1 MKDHEREFLDETVTS
16 RATSIANVLREEFGT
31 DKIIENRDTLTDY
44 GEMWVQG
51 YLMGRLTLIRGCST
65 GNPNVSPDDITEI
78 GALID
83 EHEGRIASAVYS

>member
-1 MKDHEREFLDETVTS
+1 MKDHERTFLEDTVTHL
-16 RATSIANVLREEFGT
+16 ATSIANDLREEFGT
-31 DKIIENRDTLTDY
+31 DEIIENRDTLTDY
-44 GEMWVQG
+44 GAMWVEG

-78 GALID
+78 RALVD